1 MRRPWTLALAALLLL
16 AACGGGDGETA
27 APTSATSTPT
37 TAPAAASTS
46 TTRPAIDGV
55 QTFVVDAGH
64 TLGPVTYPQVPP
76 VGGIHN
82 PVTMPCTYYDQPVQ
96 NERAVH
102 SLEHG
107 AVWITYRPDVAPA
120 DVEALAALARSR
132 RDVLV
137 SPWPEGLPSP
147 VVASAWGRQLQLQS
161 VGDPRL
167 LQFVRAYAGQGPE
180 NVPC

>member
-1 MRRPWTLALAALLLL
+1 
-16 AACGGGDGETA
+16 DTA
-27 APTSATSTPT
+27 APSASAGSAPT
-37 TAPAAASTS
+37 TAPATTTTS
-46 TTRPAIDGV
+46 TTRPAIEGV
-55 QTFVVDAGH
+55 QTFAVEAGH
-64 TLGPVTYPQVPP
+64 TLGPVAYAQVPP
-76 VGGIHN
+76 VGGAHH
-82 PVTMPCTYYDQPVQ
+82 PLTMPCTYYDQPVP

-120 DVEALAALARSR
+120 DIDVLAALARSR

-167 LQFVRAYAGQGPE
+167 PEFVRAYAGHGPE